1 MTKNFLVNCVL
12 IKLWFIFF
20 VVFFWLLICIVL
32 FLFFIKVFIPDL
44 FVELVVL
51 NDYICTDE

>member
-51 NDYICTDE
+51 NDYICTYE